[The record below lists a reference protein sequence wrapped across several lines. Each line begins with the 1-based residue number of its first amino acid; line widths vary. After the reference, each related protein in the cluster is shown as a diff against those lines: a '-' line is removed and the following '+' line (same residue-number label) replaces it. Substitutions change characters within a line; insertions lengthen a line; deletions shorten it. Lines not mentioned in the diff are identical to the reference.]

1 MTAALAPAVL
11 DVAAWRERSRAHE
24 ERVDVWLT
32 PHLARRRRG
41 ERHPMADFLFTSRET
56 QHAHEQP
63 GCLHANMDLR
73 MRNSGNFRSVG
84 VSKRHEADNRG
95 RSQ

>member
-11 DVAAWRERSRAHE
+11 DVAAWQARRRAHE

-41 ERHPMADFLFTSRET
+41 ERHPVNDFLFTYYSHRLV
-56 QHAHEQP
+56 
-63 GCLHANMDLR
+63 C
-73 MRNSGNFRSVG
+73 
-84 VSKRHEADNRG
+84 KRYEADNKGPNR
-95 RSQ
+95 

>member
-11 DVAAWRERSRAHE
+11 DVARWQARRRAHE

-41 ERHPMADFLFTSRET
+41 ERHPVA
-56 QHAHEQP
+56 
-63 GCLHANMDLR
+63 DLR
-73 MRNSGNFRSVG
+73 KRNSGTSQRWG
-84 VSKRHEADNRG
+84 VCKRHEADNKGPNR
-95 RSQ
+95 